1 MAIDANKIM
10 QNILRK
16 EGLAD
21 DVSNNMGEL
30 SYEPL
35 IRIETI
41 SKEREPLIESAG
53 ETFGKPI
60 SVCFAGVGTCGV
72 NVLMSLKAQ
81 NATDEMVEFLGINSD
96 GGSIR
101 ELEKNGF
108 TNNIP
113 LSMGDS
119 YYLGAGGDLEVAK
132 DLGKKY
138 YDEFERRF
146 KGMDLVLVV
155 TGMGGGTGTG
165 VAPIVA
171 KAAKEVQSTKKNA
184 LTVGVATMPSGIE
197 FDRRE
202 IAMKGVEELKK
213 YVDALIILDQI
224 NIPEVL
230 DQENA
235 SMDQA
240 DELIDSRFQIVLQS
254 IMDTVTKYTK
264 RNIDFADVCSTLK
277 ASGDAIITTVEA
289 SANNVEDVKKELAKA
304 LSDKLLIDHSN
315 KIATRLMIY
324 QFYERGYSAVAHYEV
339 VSEIQKLFNFTKVD
353 GYYRCVTNNPPEG
366 TFPFLKIGHGE
377 GEEYKGKTK
386 VIVMASGF
394 VDKSPANAVS
404 APSTIDEPSTIST
417 PSTVSIPSAVS
428 VPSAVSTPSTISAP
442 STVSTPSADA
452 HWAEEQ
458 VSLESKITPI
468 TELMEEQALSK
479 AKTVSVKTVKELMDK
494 GFSL

>member
-1 MAIDANKIM
+1 MTIDANKIM

-16 EGLAD
+16 EGLAQ
-21 DVSNNMGEL
+21 SP
-30 SYEPL
+30 EPL
-35 IRIETI
+35 IQIETFG
-41 SKEREPLIESAG
+41 KAEHEPLIESAG

-72 NVLMSLKAQ
+72 NVLMSLKSQ

-119 YYLGAGGDLEVAK
+119 YYLGAGGDLEAAK

-184 LTVGVATMPSGIE
+184 LTIGVATMPSGIE
-197 FDRRE
+197 YDRRE
-202 IAMKGVEELKK
+202 IAMQGVEELRK
-213 YVDALIILDQI
+213 YVDALIIFDQI

-277 ASGDAIITTVEA
+277 SSGDAIITTVEA
-289 SANNVEDVKKELAKA
+289 AADNVEEIKKELARA
-304 LSDKLLIDHSN
+304 LSDKLLLEHSN
-315 KIATRLMIY
+315 KIASRLMIY

-353 GYYRCVTNNPPEG
+353 GYYRCVLDSPLEG
-366 TFPFLKIGHGE
+366 VAPFLKIGHGE
-377 GEEYKGKTK
+377 GEEYKGRTK
-386 VIVMASGF
+386 VIVMAAGF
-394 VDKSPANAVS
+394 VDKSPVIAEPPPLKVTSKVTALNPAVPPEL
-404 APSTIDEPSTIST
+404 AETKILPMQPA
-417 PSTVSIPSAVS
+417 STVGTSSTASTAIADIPWPEEKIQLELPKATS
-428 VPSAVSTPSTISAP
+428 VR
-442 STVSTPSADA
+442 
-452 HWAEEQ
+452 
-458 VSLESKITPI
+458 
-468 TELMEEQALSK
+468 
-479 AKTVSVKTVKELMDK
+479 ELMDR